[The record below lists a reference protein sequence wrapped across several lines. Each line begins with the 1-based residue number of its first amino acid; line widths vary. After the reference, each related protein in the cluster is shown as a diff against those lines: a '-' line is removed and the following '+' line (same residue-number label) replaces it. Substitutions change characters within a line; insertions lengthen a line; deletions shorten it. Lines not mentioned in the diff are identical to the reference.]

1 MRNIVIYTTK
11 KQSDIKDTLEHL
23 DNIDELQIRVEL
35 SEDLKEYV
43 ALGGS
48 LFELE
53 ASKVYELINNKT
65 STTDDK

>member
-1 MRNIVIYTTK
+1 MNDLVRIAK
-11 KQSDIKDTLEHL
+11 LFA
-23 DNIDELQIRVEL
+23 
-35 SEDLKEYV
+35 EDLKEYV